1 VSETQML
8 TVAAS
13 LVATLFGLLV
23 ALLGWLGSKIYNK
36 LDEMN
41 LTMHTI
47 ASDLHEKIN
56 DLDRRVTKVETR
68 CESNH

>member
-1 VSETQML
+1 MSETQML